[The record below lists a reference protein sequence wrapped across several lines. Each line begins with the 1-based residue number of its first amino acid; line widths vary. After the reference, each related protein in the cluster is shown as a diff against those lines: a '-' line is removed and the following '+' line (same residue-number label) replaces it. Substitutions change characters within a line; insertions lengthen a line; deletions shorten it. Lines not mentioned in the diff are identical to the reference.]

1 MKKDLLATGQVVEN
15 EKVDDKEGEMVSEVS
30 FKMHSKHRIINM
42 DETQHDSSVTD
53 DKGGSQAINK
63 FDLIIGLSPCTG
75 R

>member
-1 MKKDLLATGQVVEN
+1 VKKDLLATGQVVEN
-15 EKVDDKEGEMVSEVS
+15 EKVD
-30 FKMHSKHRIINM
+30 SKHRIINM